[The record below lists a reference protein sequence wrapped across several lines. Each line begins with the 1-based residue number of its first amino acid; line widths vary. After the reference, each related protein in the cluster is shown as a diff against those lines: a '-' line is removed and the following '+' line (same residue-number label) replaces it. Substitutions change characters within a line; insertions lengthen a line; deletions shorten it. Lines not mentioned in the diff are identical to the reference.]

1 MGLRITWVVFGMV
14 LVSCG
19 GTSDVDGGLDGA
31 VMDADAP
38 RDAGGDAAADAAADA
53 SRDAARDAGPLP
65 LCAPGVGLSEPI
77 PKCSAGDPCTDLL
90 LTYSRLSP
98 PVDRL
103 DTPSDAPTCATS
115 SFGTGRG
122 YPAYTDDAPR
132 MWMDADGV
140 NRYWCE
146 VRPSGTG
153 VASPRP
159 LLIYTTGSGGHA
171 GTVYDATLL
180 RDKQPDYD
188 LSGDPARP
196 GFVLASVQP
205 RNLHWPTVDPQEGTK
220 FDSQYRDL
228 ASPSTNPDIAFVDH
242 IIDSLVDEGVVDP
255 QRIYLMGWSNGGRF
269 SVFYGI
275 ARHGTSTPGGNH
287 VAAVANFSAGDPF
300 GPPTVGDLDCQAA
313 PYPTAALPYYLISR
327 TCDAIACD
335 AAQDSGLVPGNVVEP
350 WVEVLRSEIGADVTW
365 QRIDDN
371 GVPRAACAIAGLC
384 GTLRQI
390 TNHIRWPD
398 GIADGSGRDHEPA
411 MLDFLRDHPS
421 G

>member
-1 MGLRITWVVFGMV
+1 MAIAVV
-14 LVSCG
+14 LVGCG
-19 GTSDVDGGLDGA
+19 GTADVDGGLDA
-31 VMDADAP
+31 DVMDADA
-38 RDAGGDAAADAAADA
+38 A
-53 SRDAARDAGPLP
+53 RDAARDALADVGSDGSRDAPSDAGPLP
-65 LCAPGVGLSEPI
+65 LCSPGVGLSASI
-77 PKCSAGDPCTDLL
+77 PACSVADPCTDLL
-90 LTYSRLSP
+90 PTYARRTP

-115 SFGTGRG
+115 SAGTDRG
-122 YPAYTDDAPR
+122 YPAYTDGAPR
-132 MWMDADGV
+132 SWMSPAGV
-140 NRYWCE
+140 NRHWCE
-146 VRPSGTG
+146 ARPAGIG
-153 VASPRP
+153 AASPRP
-159 LLIYTTGSGGHA
+159 LLIYLAPSGGDA

-255 QRIYLMGWSNGGRF
+255 ARIYLMGWSNGGRF

-275 ARHGTSTPGGNH
+275 ARRETPTPGGNH

-335 AAQDSGLVPGNVVEP
+335 AGQDSGLVPGNVVEP
-350 WVEVLRSEIGADVTW
+350 WVAVLRTDVGADVTW

-384 GTLRQI
+384 GTIRQI

-398 GIADGSGRDHEPA
+398 GIADGSGRDHEPT

-421 G
+421 D